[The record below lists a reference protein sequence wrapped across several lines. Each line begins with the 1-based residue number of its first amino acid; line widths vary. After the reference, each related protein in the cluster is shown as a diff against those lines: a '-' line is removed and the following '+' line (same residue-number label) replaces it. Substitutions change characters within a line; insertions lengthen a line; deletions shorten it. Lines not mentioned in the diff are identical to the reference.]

1 MANEAMR
8 KEVINSMRCNPALI
22 QQVHTFCKSI
32 GLHADQTTGSG
43 QMELH
48 KLAANAR
55 NRAEVRASDRKK
67 RLEERM
73 FCARYTRVDRMTV
86 MAIKKHGLCVA
97 APIGLSLPNVNT
109 WLKLPSGGSLSADDA
124 KEAVLQAFEFATG
137 MRRET
142 AIEGD
147 LRTEEG
153 FETETKKQAEKRG
166 FRGNNL
172 SLPPNWPVDGI
183 CRIMRVST
191 AICVRSDQIGKF

>member
-1 MANEAMR
+1 
-8 KEVINSMRCNPALI
+8 
-22 QQVHTFCKSI
+22 
-32 GLHADQTTGSG
+32 
-43 QMELH
+43 
-48 KLAANAR
+48 
-55 NRAEVRASDRKK
+55 
-67 RLEERM
+67 M
-73 FCARYTRVDRMTV
+73 FCARYTRLDRMTV
-86 MAIKKHGLCVA
+86 LVIKKHGLCVA
-97 APIGLSLPNVNT
+97 APIGLSIPNVNN
-109 WLKLPSGGSLSADDA
+109 WLKPLPADAA

-147 LRTEEG
+147 LRAEEG
-153 FETETKKQAEKRG
+153 FEAEAKKQAEKRG